1 MHPLS
6 RTFRASWSL
15 AAWAAGRCH
24 GSCAREGVHTP
35 NDATQLPF
43 QRLEIYVVAKAIAVL
58 VHRADIGDAEL
69 RDQARRASKS
79 AFLNLSEGLPSDST
93 PMRRRYV
100 SSAAGSVCET
110 AAAVDL
116 AAALGLIDDFVSREV
131 LGLCVRLKQM
141 LRALA

>member
-1 MHPLS
+1 M
-6 RTFRASWSL
+6 
-15 AAWAAGRCH
+15 
-24 GSCAREGVHTP
+24 HTP

-58 VHRADIGDAEL
+58 VHRAEIGDAEL

-79 AFLNLSEGLPSDST
+79 AFLNLSEGLPSDSV
-93 PMRRRYV
+93 PMRRRYF

-116 AAALGLIDDFVSREV
+116 ASALGLIDGTSAREV
-131 LGLCVRLKQM
+131 LALCVRMKQM
-141 LRALA
+141 LRALR

>member
-1 MHPLS
+1 M
-6 RTFRASWSL
+6 
-15 AAWAAGRCH
+15 AGRCH
-24 GSCAREGVHTP
+24 GSCAVGGMHTP
-35 NDATQLPF
+35 NDTTQLPF
-43 QRLEIYVVAKAIAVL
+43 QRLEIYGVAKAIAVL
-58 VHRADIGDAEL
+58 VHRAEIGDSEL

-93 PMRRRYV
+93 PMRRRYF